1 MAKKVVATGFWD
13 IDVHVPIRKEWETY
27 HRAVERSGMVVIER
41 VYPPV
46 GDTTKETVFDAALLT
61 YAEADA
67 LIPQMMAAMASIKA
81 TMAGKAAL
89 AAEKEKADA

>member
-1 MAKKVVATGFWD
+1 MADGFKEVDRFWPDPAMVAL
-13 IDVHVPIRKEWETY
+13 RKEWETY
-27 HRAVERSGMVVIER
+27 HRAVERGGMVVIER

-67 LIPQMMAAMASIKA
+67 LIPQMMAAMEEVKKKEEANA
-81 TMAGKAAL
+81 TKNT
-89 AAEKEKADA
+89 D